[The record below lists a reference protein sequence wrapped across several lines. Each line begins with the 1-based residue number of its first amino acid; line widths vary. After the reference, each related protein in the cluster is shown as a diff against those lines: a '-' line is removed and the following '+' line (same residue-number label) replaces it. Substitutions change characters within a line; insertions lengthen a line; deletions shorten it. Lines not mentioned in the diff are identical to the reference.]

1 MRGVMEKRILVVEDS
16 PAYLQ
21 MMQQALESRGF
32 TIVTAEDGEQALEQ
46 ARRHQPDLI
55 LLDVVL
61 PKKSGYQVCRQL
73 KAEAAMKSIPIV
85 MVSSK
90 TQEFDRYWGMKQ
102 GADGYITKP
111 FEMGQLLAEVESRL

>member
-1 MRGVMEKRILVVEDS
+1 MEKRILVVEDS

-73 KAEAAMKSIPIV
+73 KTEAAMKSIPIV

-102 GADGYITKP
+102 GADGYLTKP
-111 FEMGQLLAEVESRL
+111 FELGQLLAEVESRL

>member
-1 MRGVMEKRILVVEDS
+1 MQKRILLVEDS
-16 PAYLQ
+16 PAYMH
-21 MMQQALESRGF
+21 MMQEALEAKGYA
-32 TIVTAEDGEQALEQ
+32 ILTAEDGEQALEQ

-73 KAEAAMKSIPIV
+73 KTESAMKTIPIL

-90 TQEFDRYWGMKQ
+90 TQDFDRYWGMKQ
-102 GADGYITKP
+102 GADGYIMKP
-111 FEMGQLLAEVESRL
+111 FEAGQLVAEVESKLQ

>member
-1 MRGVMEKRILVVEDS
+1 MQKRILLVEDS
-16 PAYLQ
+16 PAY
-21 MMQQALESRGF
+21 MQLMQEALEARGYS
-32 TIVTAEDGEQALEQ
+32 IVTAEDGEEALEQ
-46 ARRHQPDLI
+46 ARKHRPDLI

-61 PKKSGYQVCRQL
+61 PKKNGYQVCRQL
-73 KAEAAMKSIPIV
+73 KTESDMKSIPIV

-111 FEMGQLLAEVESRL
+111 FGAGQIVAEVESRL